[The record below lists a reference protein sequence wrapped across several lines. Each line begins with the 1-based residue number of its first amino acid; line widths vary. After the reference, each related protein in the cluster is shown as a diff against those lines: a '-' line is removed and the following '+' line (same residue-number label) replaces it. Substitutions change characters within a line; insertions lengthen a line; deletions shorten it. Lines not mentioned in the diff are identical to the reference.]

1 MSAMAN
7 SVGNIEGGSCI
18 EKYRERSYLPG
29 EATLLSVVTGM
40 QGGVDGG
47 VYDSPPQEPEWH
59 RAIY

>member
-7 SVGNIEGGSCI
+7 PVRNIEGGSCI
-18 EKYRERSYLPG
+18 EKYRERRYLPG

-47 VYDSPPQEPEWH
+47 VYDRPPQ
-59 RAIY
+59 